1 MRGLSGQEQGS
12 SDSSPDLGAGYSF
25 LKETLMNNQLMEIVL
40 PRLARPLYHQ
50 LQQYQSGQMD
60 DDQFTRSFESLLRR
74 QHVWLAKHGV
84 PAARAALAIHGAV
97 LVLSAPGMKAEAE
110 ETGEPLEIVEFR
122 AVQEAAADVAEN
134 YGIRESQAARILTGL
149 LARYGD

>member
-1 MRGLSGQEQGS
+1 
-12 SDSSPDLGAGYSF
+12 
-25 LKETLMNNQLMEIVL
+25 MNNQLIEIVL

-97 LVLSAPGMKAEAE
+97 LVLRAPGMKAEAE
-110 ETGEPLEIVEFR
+110 ETGEPLEIVEFP
-122 AVQEAAADVAEN
+122 AEQEPAPPVACHH
-134 YGIRESQAARILTGL
+134 GIPQSPPAR
-149 LARYGD
+149 